1 MRQYIDAR
9 DVLQPSLA
17 NASGSGSS
25 ASASTLSTIETAHSD
40 MVHDVQL
47 DWHGR
52 RLATCSSDRTIKIF
66 QVDSS
71 QQSDGGAG
79 PASGSSSQQLIDTL
93 QGHTGPVW
101 AVSWAHPKFG
111 SILASCSY
119 DGTVI
124 VWREVQGN
132 APQQGHATGSLNGR
146 WEKIKEHSLHGAS
159 GV

>member
-1 MRQYIDAR
+1 
-9 DVLQPSLA
+9 
-17 NASGSGSS
+17 
-25 ASASTLSTIETAHSD
+25 

-66 QVDSS
+66 QVDGPEGQGGSAGG
-71 QQSDGGAG
+71 QQQQQQQ
-79 PASGSSSQQLIDTL
+79 QQLIDTL
-93 QGHTGPVW
+93 SGHTGPVW

-119 DGTVI
+119 DGTVL

-159 GV
+159 GA